1 VETVLSDLTA
11 APVRRPPSPG
21 EPITV
26 VFGRPRFTADL
37 PWERIP
43 ACWTGHLEPLASRVI
58 IEHTGHNELG
68 SRLLHGH
75 SPAHVVVPTTSP
87 VTAPMIE
94 HGSFGLI
101 QQFGVGTDAI
111 DLGAAARHGVL
122 VANMPGMN
130 AVPVAEH
137 AIALLLALA
146 RRIPE
151 AQDGFQDGRWGE
163 PAGRSLAG
171 TSAVIV
177 GFGAIGTEV
186 ARLLAAFGV
195 TVTGIRRRVSPA
207 DRPAVPGVRV
217 LDASHLHEALGTAD
231 SVIIAATYS
240 PGQPPV
246 IDAAALAA
254 MRPGALLVNIA
265 RGGLLDDQAALAALD
280 AGRLGGLGLD
290 VFTREPYPA
299 DGPLASHPRVIATA
313 HTAALTQHFFRDGA
327 VRLGEAL
334 YRWVNGQPLDNL
346 VVPSGPAGHRALAVR

>member
-1 VETVLSDLTA
+1 VEAVLSDLIA

-37 PWERIP
+37 PWQRVP
-43 ACWTGHLEPLASRVI
+43 AFWTGHLEPLASRVV
-58 IEHTGHNELG
+58 IEQTGLNELG
-68 SRLLHGH
+68 SRLLRGD
-75 SPAHVVVPTTSP
+75 PPVHVVVPMTSP

-94 HGSFGLI
+94 HGSFGLVH
-101 QQFGVGTDAI
+101 QFGVGTDAI

-122 VANMPGMN
+122 VANMPGLN

-151 AQDGFQDGRWGE
+151 ARDGFQDGRWGE

-171 TSAVIV
+171 SSAVVV
-177 GFGAIGTEV
+177 GLGAIGTEI

-195 TVTGIRRRVSPA
+195 TVTGIRRRVSPG
-207 DRPAVPGVRV
+207 DRPPVPGMRV
-217 LDASHLHEALGTAD
+217 MDRSHLHEALGRAD

-265 RGGLLDDQAALAALD
+265 RGGLLDDRAALAALD

-290 VFTREPYPA
+290 VFTREPYPV
-299 DGPLASHPRVIATA
+299 DGPLASHPRIIATSHIA
-313 HTAALTQHFFRDGA
+313 SHTDHFFRDGA

-334 YRWVNGQPLDNL
+334 YRWVNGQPPDNL
-346 VVPSGPAGHRALAVR
+346 VVGSGASGYHALAVR